1 MLSHEYCIVLNN
13 TYFKKTSQTGAA
25 VSEWVIHV
33 PLMFYILL
41 YWTVFVAEFFLHF
54 FCYVVIV
61 FVNNKQN
68 ILIWFKLNP
77 PLCDK
82 KKAGEKKSFDPFLI
96 YLYNWYFLVFELLYE
111 STQGHNKAT
120 QGPTDGLDDATIT
133 AEIKYSINITKSKMK
148 ICLNLHYNQS
158 NANRVKIYQE

>member
-1 MLSHEYCIVLNN
+1 
-13 TYFKKTSQTGAA
+13 
-25 VSEWVIHV
+25 
-33 PLMFYILL
+33 MFHILL

-54 FCYVVIV
+54 FCCRN

-77 PLCDK
+77 PCVIK
-82 KKAGEKKSFDPFLI
+82 RRHVWKNIIWSFSHLSLELI
-96 YLYNWYFLVFELLYE
+96 LFSFWVTLRGI
-111 STQGHNKAT
+111 QGHNKAT
-120 QGPTDGLDDATIT
+120 QGPADGLDDATIT
-133 AEIKYSINITKSKMK
+133 AEIKYSINITKSKKK